1 MNAGGYVECPI
12 PGCNRTVTKSN
23 LQPDLL
29 MADRV
34 ARARAREREQETQA
48 QEFFDV

>member
-1 MNAGGYVECPI
+1 MMNHGGMVECPI
-12 PGCNRTVTKSN
+12 PGCNNTITKSA
-23 LQPDLL
+23 LEPDMV

-34 ARARAREREQETQA
+34 ARARAKESETQA